1 LGEAAVIVINLPSF
15 DPKCEPQ
22 DQHNHFMT
30 ASRARQLL
38 AVVERVDQDASG
50 SLNSIFVPTPR

>member
-38 AVVERVDQDASG
+38 AVVARVD
-50 SLNSIFVPTPR
+50 